1 VVLRGTLSHSGESG
15 DRAGIAR
22 NCRKGDARVLIEI
35 LKSKIHRARVTQSDI
50 NYQGSITIDEEL
62 MDEVGIREYERV
74 LVGNISN
81 GNRFETYAIRGD
93 RGSGSICLNGATA
106 RLGEVGDVLIILSFA
121 RMDEEEIKLFQPA
134 IIVLDEHNAIVKRE
148 SV

>member
-1 VVLRGTLSHSGESG
+1 M
-15 DRAGIAR
+15 
-22 NCRKGDARVLIEI
+22 LIEI